1 MKSVM
6 APSGSLGWRVSTGL
20 KSGHFRRFSG
30 IQFGL
35 RTPLRQHTAVPHQQA
50 QPPVA
55 ELFSDAIEFD
65 SGQATTLRRT
75 QPEKRW

>member
-6 APSGSLGWRVSTGL
+6 APSGSLGWRL

-65 SGQATTLRRT
+65 SGQETTLRRT
-75 QPEKRW
+75 QPEKLW